1 VKKELSGKKRAVAKT
16 RAVALAEEG
25 IVQVLPEGQ
34 YIKHSVYGVG
44 IVTEAD
50 SERTSIH
57 FQTHGPKKFVTAIMT
72 AEIMGDAPSKPIKIR
87 KRARKTVKR

>member
-1 VKKELSGKKRAVAKT
+1 MQ
-16 RAVALAEEG
+16 
-25 IVQVLPEGQ
+25 ILPEGQ

-57 FQTHGPKKFVTAIMT
+57 FQSHGPKKFVTAIMT
-72 AEIMGDAPSKPIKIR
+72 AEVMGETPAKPIKIR
-87 KRARKTVKR
+87 KRAKKVVKR

>member
-1 VKKELSGKKRAVAKT
+1 MQ
-16 RAVALAEEG
+16 
-25 IVQVLPEGQ
+25 ILPEGQ

-57 FQTHGPKKFVTAIMT
+57 FEGHGPKKFVTAIMS
-72 AEIMGDAPSKPIKIR
+72 AEVLGETPSKPIKIR
-87 KRARKTVKR
+87 KRAKKPAKR

>member
-1 VKKELSGKKRAVAKT
+1 MQ
-16 RAVALAEEG
+16 
-25 IVQVLPEGQ
+25 ILPEGQ

-57 FQTHGPKKFVTAIMT
+57 FESHGPKKFVTAMMT
-72 AEIMGDAPSKPIKIR
+72 AEIMGETPAKPIKIR
-87 KRARKTVKR
+87 KRAKKPAKR

>member
-1 VKKELSGKKRAVAKT
+1 MQ
-16 RAVALAEEG
+16 
-25 IVQVLPEGQ
+25 ILPEGQ

-57 FQTHGPKKFVTAIMT
+57 FESHGPKKFVTAIMT
-72 AEIMGDAPSKPIKIR
+72 AEVMGETPAKPIKIR
-87 KRARKTVKR
+87 KRAKKAAKR